1 MARTAGH
8 RVRTLAAGHVEAGVE
23 VVAGDLADSTAVR
36 SLVNGADVLVHLAAV
51 GVQVHERDM
60 HWMALVNAVQPLALL
75 DAAKRAKVSQVVL
88 AGTCLEYSG
97 HGWLPD
103 APVQGAPLCTEDSPT
118 EPMDPY
124 GATKAAGGVLQRAR
138 ARQIRLPCWYLRFAS
153 MYGPGDDP
161 EKLVP
166 GLVQRAAAGEPY
178 ESTPGEQV
186 REWLHVDD
194 GARALLAAATAK
206 PPDSVTT
213 LNIGT
218 GEGQRIVDV
227 VSLVYSLAGAAEPL
241 VRAGA
246 KPYRGHEVHRL
257 VMDVS
262 RAEQALGGW
271 RASIA
276 LREGLAALVGEVRAA
291 RER

>member
-1 MARTAGH
+1 M
-8 RVRTLAAGHVEAGVE
+8 
-23 VVAGDLADSTAVR
+23 VAGDLADSTAVR

-75 DAAKRAKVSQVVL
+75 DAAKRARLSQVVL

-118 EPMDPY
+118 EPVDPY

-138 ARQIRLPCWYLRFAS
+138 ARQIGLPAWYLRFAS

-166 GLVQRAAAGEPY
+166 RLVQRATAGEPY
-178 ESTPGEQV
+178 EFTPGEQV

-206 PPDSVTT
+206 PPDTVTT

-227 VSLVYSLAGAAEPL
+227 VRLVYSLAGAAEPL

-246 KPYRGHEVHRL
+246 KPYRGREVHRL

-276 LREGLAALVGEVRAA
+276 PREGLAALVREVRTAKKGG
-291 RER
+291 